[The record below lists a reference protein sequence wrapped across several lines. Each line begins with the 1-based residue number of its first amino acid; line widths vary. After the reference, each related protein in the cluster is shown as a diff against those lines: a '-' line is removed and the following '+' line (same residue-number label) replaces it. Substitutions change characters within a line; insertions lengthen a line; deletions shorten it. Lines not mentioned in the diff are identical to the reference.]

1 MRTIP
6 YNSVANAVEEIV
18 IKTNYNLPCDVL
30 EAIKHARDSESSRLA
45 VSILDNIIENAGIAR
60 NECLPIC
67 QDTGIAVFFV
77 DIGGEVFVD
86 GGGLE
91 AAINEGTRKG
101 YKNGAL
107 RMSIVEDPL
116 RRKNTG
122 DNTPAIIHT
131 NIVRGDKLVL
141 SFCPKGGGCEN
152 MSTLAMLSP
161 GEGRNGIIDFVTES
175 IRTAGGKPC
184 PPLVVGIG
192 MGGNFEYSA
201 VLSKRALLRTIGERH
216 HDPFLAELEKELF
229 EKINA
234 LGIGPMGLGG
244 DTTVLEVFVESYP
257 CHIASMPLSV
267 NVQCHAAR
275 HEKVEL

>member
-6 YNSVANAVEEIV
+6 FDTIVDAVEKIVMEI
-18 IKTNYNLPCDVL
+18 NYNLPGDVL
-30 EAIKHARDSESSRLA
+30 DAIKRSRTSESSPLA
-45 VSILDNIIENAGIAR
+45 VSVLDNIIENADIAR
-60 NECLPIC
+60 NEQLPIC
-67 QDTGIAVFFV
+67 QDTGIAVFFA
-77 DIGGEVFVD
+77 DIGGEARVD

-91 AAINEGTRKG
+91 AAINEGTRRG

-107 RMSIVEDPL
+107 RTSIVEDPL

-131 NIVRGDKLVL
+131 RIVDGDKLTL
-141 SFCPKGGGCEN
+141 YFCPKGGGCEN
-152 MSTLAMLSP
+152 MSTLKMLSP
-161 GEGRNGIIDFVTES
+161 GEGRNGIVDCVVES
-175 IRTAGGKPC
+175 IRIAGGKPC
-184 PPLVVGIG
+184 PPLVIGIG
-192 MGGNFEYSA
+192 IGGNFEYSA
-201 VLSKRALLRTIGERH
+201 ILSKRALLRTLGSRNP
-216 HDPFLAELEKELF
+216 DPFVAELETELT

-244 DTTVLEVFVESYP
+244 DTTVLDVFVESYP

-275 HEKVEL
+275 HKSVII